1 LISNYSID
9 AVPNQ
14 RDPDKRRVYFWLS
27 KANKS
32 KLQTA
37 AERRGISVTQLF
49 EELIA
54 DEVERQDKPKPKTK
68 PKARRRANATAKANK

>member
-1 LISNYSID
+1 M
-9 AVPNQ
+9 
-14 RDPDKRRVYFWLS
+14 
-27 KANKS
+27 

-54 DEVERQDKPKPKTK
+54 DEVERQDKPKTK
-68 PKARRRANATAKANK
+68 PKPRRRATPTAKAKK